1 MCKALL
7 FGVLLLMLPFLLP
20 AQEITDIEKLLQDND
35 IEASESY
42 YEDIVATLQNL
53 AVHPININSAP
64 FDSLKMLFFLSD
76 AQIDNLLEFR
86 ERHGAF
92 MHSNEILLVTGIG
105 TRDLENIKPFI
116 RIGEYTPGTTRF
128 PRLRHEILARV
139 KTTRPK
145 QAGYKRYSRDAFVYE
160 KDYLTK
166 KRNRF
171 QGPPVS
177 TLLKYKTNA
186 GTRWQGGITLE
197 NDAGENY
204 FTKNQKTG
212 FDFLSAHLCFTP
224 GKIIQKICIGDY
236 KIQWGQGLI
245 AWGGFSSGKSSA
257 SLSNEKSSNGIMP
270 YFSTDENRF
279 LRGGAVSLQPLR
291 DMTTEIFV
299 SCKKTDGNL
308 LDTDTLTP
316 EALQTATLYETGYH
330 RNTLELEKKHTLKEF
345 TTGLSTRFNHR
356 YFRAGIQILH
366 YNFSPALAI
375 GKAAYQQYND
385 SGHHRTLV
393 SMDYK
398 TGARHFFLFGETA
411 RSDNGSWATVNG
423 LRYTGF
429 RPVALCVLYRR
440 YDKRFRSHYN
450 SGFAE
455 YSNTSNEEGVYAGVE
470 STPFRNLKLNAY
482 YDYFR
487 FFAPRYQASLPGNG
501 KEFAGELTYTR
512 PRWECNFRFK
522 HEGKP
527 EDYKAEKLISVTRVK
542 QEYRFQFTYT
552 FPHHFK
558 LQSRATH
565 ARYAKQE
572 KKESGFLV
580 YQDFAYTS
588 LKENFKAQCRFAYF
602 DTDSYNARIYAY
614 EHNVLYGYSFPA
626 YQDRG
631 IRSYMNIN
639 WKPNRNVTLYL
650 KTGVTYY
657 PDKTV
662 ISSSLSQVDDNKLFD
677 LTFQIRIKI

>member
-1 MCKALL
+1 MCKTLL
-7 FGVLLLMLPFLLP
+7 FGVLLIFPVLLH

-35 IEASESY
+35 VEASESY
-42 YEDIVATLQNL
+42 YEDIVATLLNL
-53 AVHPININSAP
+53 AAHPININSAP

-86 ERHGAF
+86 EKHGAF
-92 MHSNEILLVTGIG
+92 MHPNEVLLVTGIG
-105 TRDLENIKPFI
+105 ARDLENIKPFI
-116 RIGEYTPGTTRF
+116 RIGAYTPGATRF
-128 PRLRHEILARV
+128 PRLHHEILARV

-145 QAGYKRYSRDAFVYE
+145 QAGYKRYSRDAFLYE

-171 QGPPVS
+171 QGPPAS

-204 FTKNQKTG
+204 FTKKQKTG

-224 GKIIQKICIGDY
+224 GKIIQRICIGDY

-245 AWGGFSSGKSSA
+245 AWGGFSSSKPSA
-257 SLSNEKSSNGIMP
+257 SLSNEKSGNGIMP

-279 LRGGAVSLQPLR
+279 LRGGAISLQPSR

-345 TTGLSTRFNHR
+345 TTGLSTRLNHR
-356 YFRAGIQILH
+356 HFRAGVQVLH
-366 YNFSPALAI
+366 YNFSPALAT
-375 GKAAYQQYND
+375 GQAAYQQYND
-385 SGHHRTLV
+385 PGRHRTLV
-393 SMDYK
+393 SIDYK

-429 RPVALCVLYRR
+429 RPAALCILYRR

-455 YSNTSNEEGVYAGVE
+455 YSNTSNEEGVYVGVE
-470 STPFRNLKLNAY
+470 STPFRNLKFNAY

-501 KEFAGELTYTR
+501 NEFAGELTYSQ

-542 QEYRFQFTYT
+542 QEYRLQFIYT
-552 FPHHFK
+552 FPRHFK

-565 ARYAKQE
+565 ARYTKQE

-588 LKENFKAQCRFAYF
+588 LKENFKAQFRFAYF
-602 DTDSYNARIYAY
+602 DTDGYNARIYAY

-631 IRSYMNIN
+631 IRSYVNIN
-639 WKPNRNVTLYL
+639 WKPNRNITLYL
-650 KTGVTYY
+650 KAGVTYY
-657 PDKTV
+657 PDKTF
-662 ISSSLSQVDDNKLFD
+662 ISSSLSRIDDNKLFD

>member
-1 MCKALL
+1 MCKTLL
-7 FGVLLLMLPFLLP
+7 FGVLLIFPVLLH

-35 IEASESY
+35 VEASESY
-42 YEDIVATLQNL
+42 YEDIVATLLNL
-53 AVHPININSAP
+53 AAHPININSAP

-86 ERHGAF
+86 EKHGAF
-92 MHSNEILLVTGIG
+92 MHPNEVLLVTGIG
-105 TRDLENIKPFI
+105 ARDLENIKPFI
-116 RIGEYTPGTTRF
+116 RIGAYTPGATRF
-128 PRLRHEILARV
+128 PRLHHEILARV

-145 QAGYKRYSRDAFVYE
+145 QAGYKRYSRDAFLYE

-171 QGPPVS
+171 QGPPAS

-204 FTKNQKTG
+204 FTKKQKTG

-224 GKIIQKICIGDY
+224 GKIIQRICIGDY

-245 AWGGFSSGKSSA
+245 AWGGFSSSKPSA
-257 SLSNEKSSNGIMP
+257 SLSNEKSGNGIMP

-279 LRGGAVSLQPLR
+279 LRGGAISLQPSR

-345 TTGLSTRFNHR
+345 TTGLSTRLNHR
-356 YFRAGIQILH
+356 HFRAGVQVLH
-366 YNFSPALAI
+366 YNFSPALAT
-375 GKAAYQQYND
+375 GQAAYQQYND
-385 SGHHRTLV
+385 PGRHRTLI
-393 SMDYK
+393 SIDYK

-429 RPVALCVLYRR
+429 HPAALCILYRR

-455 YSNTSNEEGVYAGVE
+455 YSNTSNEEGVYVGVE
-470 STPFRNLKLNAY
+470 STPFRNLKFNAY

-501 KEFAGELTYTR
+501 NEFAGELTYSQ

-542 QEYRFQFTYT
+542 QEYRLQFIYT
-552 FPHHFK
+552 FPRHFK

-565 ARYAKQE
+565 ARYTKQE

-588 LKENFKAQCRFAYF
+588 LKENFKAQFRFAYF
-602 DTDSYNARIYAY
+602 DTDGYNARIYAY

-631 IRSYMNIN
+631 IRSYVNIN
-639 WKPNRNVTLYL
+639 WKPNRNITLYL
-650 KTGVTYY
+650 KAGVTYY
-657 PDKTV
+657 PDKTF
-662 ISSSLSQVDDNKLFD
+662 ISSSLSRIDDNKLFD

>member
-1 MCKALL
+1 MCKTLL
-7 FGVLLLMLPFLLP
+7 FGVLLVFPFFLH

-35 IEASESY
+35 VEASEGY
-42 YEDIVATLQNL
+42 YEDIVATLLNL
-53 AVHPININSAP
+53 AAHPININSAP

-86 ERHGAF
+86 EKHGAF
-92 MHSNEILLVTGIG
+92 MHPNEVLLVTGIG

-116 RIGEYTPGTTRF
+116 RIGAYTPGATRF
-128 PRLRHEILARV
+128 PRLHHEILARV

-145 QAGYKRYSRDAFVYE
+145 QAGYKRYSRDAFLYE

-204 FTKNQKTG
+204 FTKKQKTG

-224 GKIIQKICIGDY
+224 GKIIQRICIGDY

-245 AWGGFSSGKSSA
+245 AWGGFSSSKSSA
-257 SLSNEKSSNGIMP
+257 SLSNEKSGNGIMP

-279 LRGGAVSLQPLR
+279 LRGGAISLHPSQ
-291 DMTTEIFV
+291 DMITEIFV

-308 LDTDTLTP
+308 LDADTLTP

-330 RNTLELEKKHTLKEF
+330 RNTLELGKKHTLKEF

-356 YFRAGIQILH
+356 YFRAGVQVLH

-385 SGHHRTLV
+385 PGRHRTLV
-393 SMDYK
+393 SIDYK
-398 TGARHFFLFGETA
+398 TGVRHFFLFGETA
-411 RSDNGSWATVNG
+411 RSDNGSWATIDG

-429 RPVALCVLYRR
+429 LPVALCILYRR

-455 YSNTSNEEGVYAGVE
+455 YSNTSNEEGVYVGVE
-470 STPFRNLKLNAY
+470 SSPFRNLKLNAY

-501 KEFAGELTYTR
+501 NEFAGELTYSHS
-512 PRWECNFRFK
+512 RWECNFRFK

-542 QEYRFQFTYT
+542 QEYRLQFIYT
-552 FPHHFK
+552 FPRHFK

-565 ARYAKQE
+565 ARYTKQE

-588 LKENFKAQCRFAYF
+588 LKENFKAQFRFAYF
-602 DTDSYNARIYAY
+602 DTDGYNARIYAY

-631 IRSYMNIN
+631 IRSYVNIN
-639 WKPNRNVTLYL
+639 WKPNRNITLYL
-650 KTGVTYY
+650 KTGITYY
-657 PDKTV
+657 PDKTL
-662 ISSSLSQVDDNKLFD
+662 ISSSLSRVDDNKLFD